1 MAVVDD
7 RNGQQ
12 SIVELKI
19 ITTRVCPNIQ
29 TNEVDGITF
38 KKDALVVPCGE
49 CTALE
54 VLEVQLPG
62 KKAVSAAAFW
72 NGLRGKKLKVL

>member
-7 RNGQQ
+7 RNGRQ

-49 CTALE
+49 RTALE
-54 VLEVQLPG
+54 VCDMSFASSNLDRLLSMKCILYDIVE
-62 KKAVSAAAFW
+62 K
-72 NGLRGKKLKVL
+72 